1 MFNPITKQINLLIF
15 LSLCCFQ
22 FSFSQQKDNACEVLL
37 KEISGSYKGDCLN
50 GLADGKGTATGED
63 SYIGSFK
70 NGLPEGKGV
79 YKYKNGNSFSGYWKN
94 GIKNGKGEFINLING
109 KASLIKGYWKDGEYT
124 GTTKPDDE
132 YRITNLSG
140 IENYSIK
147 KVESKENVIE
157 ISFEKVMK
165 KYIPKDLE
173 VTISSGY
180 KIDQSLKILILNYNL
195 PVNCNLHFTIKV
207 GLDFKQCNLG
217 FTISDPGKY
226 EVFISNN

>member
-1 MFNPITKQINLLIF
+1 MLKSGLKQIQLLVF
-15 LSLCCFQ
+15 LLLFCIPYLY
-22 FSFSQQKDNACEVLL
+22 SQQESTSCKVLL
-37 KEISGSYKGDCLN
+37 KEISGTYKGDCKD

-63 SYIGSFK
+63 SFTGIFL

-79 YKYKNGNSFSGYWKN
+79 YKYKNGNMFSGYWKN
-94 GIKNGKGEFINLING
+94 GLKNGKGEFKNIIDG
-109 KASLIKGYWKDGEYT
+109 KASFIKGYWKDGEYA
-124 GTTKPDDE
+124 GTTQPDDD

-140 IENYSIK
+140 IENYTIK

-180 KIDQSLKILILNYNL
+180 KIDQSLKILVLNYNL
-195 PVNCNLHFTIKV
+195 PVNCNLHFTIKT

-217 FTISDPGKY
+217 FTITDPGRY